1 MYTTPVAVQWRRD
14 GQMSC
19 EVTTALFTDG
29 MWQANK
35 GDDHWTSALGNQR
48 RWFAFTQAGECKV
61 VLGFMGE
68 MVNVILD
75 KLSYEYIVN
84 TLDLWDS
91 LQRIPCNGFHTSFST

>member
-1 MYTTPVAVQWRRD
+1 
-14 GQMSC
+14 MSC